1 MTVTVKIRRPYR
13 EWEKR
18 FEIKKTQTKWE
29 HYNDDYICFI
39 LEEISLI
46 Q

>member
-1 MTVTVKIRRPYR
+1 MTVTVKIGKPYR

-18 FEIKKTQTKWE
+18 LKKRKQKKWE

-46 Q
+46 E